1 MHSKL
6 SGPPGPHREPPV
18 PGQLVTVERLRER
31 GVRKRSAPE
40 HGYLVLEE
48 LVITPAMGY
57 RPAGS
62 SAKLNRSVDPM
73 MGASPPLFDPEII
86 RWDARG
92 LILQGWEISDGGT
105 QYRQVWLVTFPS
117 PVLGDHLHSKVV

>member
-1 MHSKL
+1 MNSKL

-31 GVRKRSAPE
+31 GVKKRSTPE
-40 HGYLVLEE
+40 RGYMVLEQ
-48 LVITPAMGY
+48 LVITPAIGY

-62 SAKLNRSVDPM
+62 SAKVYRSPDPM
-73 MGASPPLFDPEII
+73 MGGSPPLFDPEVV

-105 QYRQVWLVTFPS
+105 QYRQVWLVTFQQVDQVQTS
-117 PVLGDHLHSKVV
+117 AQ